1 MIRRPQGLFRI
12 TAVYV
17 PKGKSQ
23 NINGNKIAVFNEAD
37 RVNFKCDYKDNIA
50 LNAEEL
56 QILEGM
62 TIMSTGTTIITP
74 ADLGFAT
81 GDRVT
86 IDGGN
91 NLISNVQTIEVAVQ
105 NIRQIKSKRILKVIT
120 IG

>member
-1 MIRRPQGLFRI
+1 MVRRPQGLFRI

-62 TIMSTGTTIITP
+62 TMLIGKFPIRDIFFLYTYFYLSQS
-74 ADLGFAT
+74 AQGFQQPGRA
-81 GDRVT
+81 GF
-86 IDGGN
+86 
-91 NLISNVQTIEVAVQ
+91 
-105 NIRQIKSKRILKVIT
+105 
-120 IG
+120 